1 MFLHCSSVEVPR
13 DQISSGCQLFLVEV
27 LAGAVVFENFFT
39 DWNGAFD
46 DLFVDLLVVKFEIEY
61 VEVVSSVHCA
71 HYWYSVDEMMRKFV
85 TVALNNSVNRAHG
98 NILY

>member
-1 MFLHCSSVEVPR
+1 VEVPR
-13 DQISSGCQLFLVEV
+13 DQISSGCQLSLVEV
-27 LAGAVVFENFFT
+27 LAGGVVFENFFT

-61 VEVVSSVHCA
+61 VEVVSSVDSA

-85 TVALNNSVNRAHG
+85 TVALNNSVNRARR